1 MQVFLTSPWVPAE
14 WIRAHGLEPRGIW
27 FAEDLVGQ
35 SQPLA
40 AGVCGFANAAVRL
53 AEECADAAAVF
64 TTHCDQL
71 RRGFDAVPS
80 KESRRIFLFNLPATW
95 QSAAAVALFEAEMAR
110 LGKFLL
116 GIGGHAP
123 SKESLAHIAA
133 EYAIARK
140 KLLDSVLGCPALKF
154 TKAVARFHWDGPACV
169 PDELR
174 CTQSEPDPSPTA
186 LERNGASIPL
196 ALLGG
201 PLLRQHWSLFDTIAQ
216 AGGRVVLNATEPGER
231 SLWEAANDAVP
242 EALPVDAMHSLARD
256 YLSHCCDVFQRPNSR
271 LYDWLNDRLAA
282 RKVRG
287 IVLWHYVGCDLWR
300 AEAQSLREAFGLPV
314 LLLEAPESGSVPLR
328 EQGRIEAFLEALR

>member
-1 MQVFLTSPWVPAE
+1 VPAE
-14 WIRAHGLEPRGIW
+14 WIRAHGLEPRGVW
-27 FAEDLVGQ
+27 YAENLIGQ
-35 SQPLA
+35 HQPLA
-40 AGVCGFANAAVRL
+40 AGLCGFANSLVHL
-53 AEECADAAAVF
+53 AEERADAAVVF

-71 RRGFDAVPS
+71 RRGFDAVPRN
-80 KESRRIFLFNLPATW
+80 ESRRVFLFNLPATW
-95 QSAAAVALFEAEMAR
+95 QSTAAATLFEAEMER

-123 SKESLAHIAA
+123 SAERLAQIAA

-140 KLLDSVLGCPALKF
+140 KLLDSVLACPSPAF
-154 TKAVARFHWDGPACV
+154 ARAVARFHWAGPACV
-169 PDELR
+169 SSQPLSP
-174 CTQSEPDPSPTA
+174 QAEPGPSPA
-186 LERNGASIPL
+186 APVNRNGPSTPL

-201 PLLRQHWSLFDTIAQ
+201 PLLRQHWSLFETISS

-231 SLWEAANDAVP
+231 SLWERSKNAVSAASAADT
-242 EALPVDAMHSLARD
+242 MRSLAGE
-256 YLSHCCDVFQRPNSR
+256 YLAHCCDVFQRPNSR
-271 LYDWLNDRLAA
+271 LYDWLKNRLTA

-300 AEAQSLREAFGLPV
+300 AEAQSLRETFGMPV